1 MPVVRDMKP
10 SSSGKKLNSNWSIGV
25 SIPVPRACKARTLPI
40 ELMPRQVCSACL
52 QSLDKMLHNRIKKIS
67 KLKTSQMGLEPTIFG
82 SGNRRL
88 IHLAT
93 GTLAPPVGLEPTIS
107 PLGGVRLIH

>member
-1 MPVVRDMKP
+1 MRSPGIEP
-10 SSSGKKLNSNWSIGV
+10 GSSAWEAPMITITLHALREAAVDAAASPKRL
-25 SIPVPRACKARTLPI
+25 AR
-40 ELMPRQVCSACL
+40 Q
-52 QSLDKMLHNRIKKIS
+52 
-67 KLKTSQMGLEPTIFG
+67 KTMSSQMGLEPTIFG

-88 IHLAT
+88 VHLAT

>member
-1 MPVVRDMKP
+1 MITITLQAPATVDAVPAPRT
-10 SSSGKKLNSNWSIGV
+10 KKQMQQPG
-25 SIPVPRACKARTLPI
+25 
-40 ELMPRQVCSACL
+40 
-52 QSLDKMLHNRIKKIS
+52 
-67 KLKTSQMGLEPTIFG
+67 KTSQMGLEPTIFG

-93 GTLAPPVGLEPTIS
+93 GTEHKTPPVGLEPTIS